1 MKVLIL
7 GFSSIAQRKVIP
19 SLQNIKTVSN
29 IEIASKSKK
38 VPLARKI
45 SKSYNSYEKAIN
57 NSDAEIVYIS
67 LPNNYHY
74 KYSELCL
81 ANSKHVIV
89 DKPSVLNK
97 SELKKI
103 KLLASKKNRC
113 ISESTPYLYHKA
125 LEKFKTINKNQKG
138 VLITTFTVPAFDKS
152 NFRNSLRLGG
162 GAVNDM
168 GVYAASMGRYFW
180 DTDSESLSVNINTK
194 RKLDITF
201 SITANYGQGRDMIG
215 YFGFEK
221 NYSNQVSFIGET
233 KTTTLE
239 RVFSAPKDLCTQI
252 IVNKNINNEKKI
264 INIGEDDSFQN
275 YLTTLFKKIK
285 QRNIDLI
292 NKEFYESNLE
302 TLKIMEFKNK

>member
-7 GFSSIAQRKVIP
+7 GFSDIAQRKVIP
-19 SLQNIKTVSN
+19 AFEKIDMVSE

-38 VPLARKI
+38 VKLKGKVKNYY
-45 SKSYNSYEKAIN
+45 SSYEKAIK

-67 LPNNYHY
+67 LPNIYHY

-81 ANSKHVIV
+81 VNSMHVIV

-97 SELKKI
+97 NELKKI
-103 KLLASKKNRC
+103 KQLASKKNRC

-138 VLITTFTVPAFDKS
+138 VLIATFTVPAFEKS

-180 DTDSESLSVNINTK
+180 NANSESLSVNIN
-194 RKLDITF
+194 RKLKLDTTF
-201 SITANYGQGRDMIG
+201 SIIANYGQGRDMIG

-239 RVFSAPKDLCTQI
+239 RVFSAPKDFSTQI
-252 IVNKNINNEKKI
+252 IVIKSNNEKKI

-275 YLTTLFKKIK
+275 YLTNLVKKIK
-285 QRNIDLI
+285 QGNIKLV

-302 TLKIMEFKNK
+302 SLKIMEFKNK